1 MTLAMHLIEAVA
13 QRCGHDAA
21 TCSRALDAYLS
32 VARAAVREGRRLRMP
47 GIGEWKLEGRSDGTY
62 HVAFA
67 ELAEELQTMT
77 AQDLGAVLAA
87 FDRHDVPDV
96 HLHDDQPHV
105 DHPHDD
111 LPHVDHLHELPESFG
126 GMVASSL
133 TPSAEET
140 SAGPGGPDASPRREI
155 LPLPDMLLGD
165 APQRGHD
172 ALIPDEDADRMFIS
186 GAVRRAMAQRQGLP
200 EPGSALDA
208 HPMPPPLLHD
218 EDPDMAV
225 PDMHLGVVARDL
237 DLGLLDLRLGDDDA
251 MPALPDEVLADV
263 ATGAGLPDVLIEVD
277 DGTVQPTM
285 LPDVQAAPVPMPA
298 IEELAAMEPA
308 AEEDLVPSTDVITSE
323 DLASEEFQ
331 KNREQLFHPPAAKR
345 SGAGTR
351 ITVIVVTVLAVLTAL
366 YLLYTGGT
374 FNTMLPEQW
383 QHHPTIQSS
392 GDANDAV

>member
-47 GIGEWKLEGRSDGTY
+47 GIGEWVLEGRPDGTY
-62 HVAFA
+62 KVAFA
-67 ELAEELQTMT
+67 ELAEELHTMT
-77 AQDLGAVLAA
+77 AEDLGAVLEA

-96 HLHDDQPHV
+96 HLHDEY
-105 DHPHDD
+105 PHDE
-111 LPHVDHLHELPESFG
+111 PVEVG
-126 GMVASSL
+126 GIEHSPLSPAAAEASAGSGG
-133 TPSAEET
+133 AAT
-140 SAGPGGPDASPRREI
+140 SARSEI
-155 LPLPDMLLGD
+155 LPLPDTMLGD
-165 APQRGHD
+165 APRRAHD

-225 PDMHLGVVARDL
+225 PDMHLGVVARDP
-237 DLGLLDLRLGDDDA
+237 DLGALDLRLGVDEA
-251 MPALPDEVLADV
+251 MPALPDLVLADA
-263 ATGAGLPDVLIEVD
+263 ATGAGLPDVMIEGD

-298 IEELAAMEPA
+298 IEELATMEPA
-308 AEEDLVPSTDVITSE
+308 AEADLASSMEVITSE

-351 ITVIVVTVLAVLTAL
+351 ITVIVVTVLAALTAL

-374 FNTMLPEQW
+374 LNTILPEHW
-383 QHHPTIQSS
+383 QHHSTIQSS

>member
-1 MTLAMHLIEAVA
+1 MTLALHLIEAVA
-13 QRCGHDAA
+13 ARCGHDAA

-47 GIGEWKLEGRSDGTY
+47 GIGEWKLEGSADGTY

-77 AQDLGAVLAA
+77 AEDLGAVLAA

-96 HLHDDQPHV
+96 HLHEAE
-105 DHPHDD
+105 HDAD
-111 LPHVDHLHELPESFG
+111 VIADSPLMP
-126 GMVASSL
+126 AS
-133 TPSAEET
+133 EEA
-140 SAGPGGPDASPRREI
+140 SPKPGGADTSVRREM
-155 LPLPDMLLGD
+155 LPLPDMMLGD
-165 APQRGHD
+165 APRQAHD
-172 ALIPDEDADRMFIS
+172 ALIPDEDADRVFIS

-225 PDMHLGVVARDL
+225 PDMHLGVVARDP
-237 DLGLLDLRLGDDDA
+237 DLAALDLRLADDDG
-251 MPALPDEVLADV
+251 MPALPDQVLSDV
-263 ATGAGLPDVLIEVD
+263 ATGVRLPDVVID
-277 DGTVQPTM
+277 DNGAAVQPAM
-285 LPDVQAAPVPMPA
+285 LPDVHATPLVMPA
-298 IEELAAMEPA
+298 IEDLGAMEPA
-308 AEEDLVPSTDVITSE
+308 AEADLVSSTEVITSE

-331 KNREQLFHPPAAKR
+331 KNREQLFHPPDTKR

-374 FNTMLPEQW
+374 LNTILPEHW